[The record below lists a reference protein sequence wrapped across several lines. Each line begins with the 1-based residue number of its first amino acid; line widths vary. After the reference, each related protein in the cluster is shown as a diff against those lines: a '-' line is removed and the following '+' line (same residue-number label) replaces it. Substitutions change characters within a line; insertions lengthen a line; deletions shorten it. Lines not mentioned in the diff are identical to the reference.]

1 VKQAHKAAAVSQPA
15 RLPGVARIIAI
26 ASGKGGV
33 GKSTVTVNLAA
44 VCQSKGLRVGILD
57 ADIYGPSLGKMLH
70 ITQTPHLR
78 ADKKLDPIHERGLD
92 LMSIGFIMGQDKA
105 MLWRGPM
112 VMGALQ
118 QMLLKVAWS
127 NLDVLLID
135 LPPGTGDAQLTLVQN
150 VVVDGA
156 IIVSTPQDLALLD
169 ARRGLKMFQRVNVP
183 ILGIIEN
190 MSMFTCPG
198 CGSHF
203 EIFGHGGAESEA
215 RQLGV
220 PFLGMLPLDPKI
232 RAACDAGEIYVASHP
247 GEEGAHAYLAVAEK
261 LLSGPAFKVI

>member
-1 VKQAHKAAAVSQPA
+1 MKQARKAAPPQPV
-15 RLPGVARIIAI
+15 RLPGISKIIAI

-33 GKSTVTVNLAA
+33 GKSTVAINLAA
-44 VCQSKGLRVGILD
+44 VCRSEGLRVGILD
-57 ADIYGPSLGKMLH
+57 ADIYGPSLGKLLH

-78 ADKKLDPIHERGLD
+78 ADKRLDPIRAHGLD
-92 LMSIGFIMGQDKA
+92 VMSIGFIIGEGKA

-112 VMGALQ
+112 VMGALR
-118 QMLLKVAWS
+118 QMLFEVAWS
-127 NLDVLLID
+127 NLDILFVD

-150 VVVDGA
+150 VIVDGA
-156 IIVSTPQDLALLD
+156 VIVSTPQDLALLD
-169 ARRGLKMFQRVNVP
+169 ARRGLKMFERVNVP

-215 RQLGV
+215 KRLGV

-232 RAACDAGEIYVASHP
+232 RAACDAGEIYATSQP
-247 GEEGAHAYLAVAEK
+247 NEEGARAYLAVAK
-261 LLSGPAFKVI
+261 QFLSALAF